1 MLALRP
7 GFTDSTL
14 AVPLRPVAG
23 ASCHQHAKI
32 SALKALNPVIRLAT
46 TQPALC
52 GSCHPP
58 LGAQTYRQVAH
69 VSSASIDCTVEWLA
83 PRDVDTTA
91 VSPCPGG
98 SLSASRKT
106 CALTCRSTIY
116 LRAGRHVRP
125 PAGHHANLPAGG
137 ARFFREHRLHGGVAS
152 TKGCGYHSRLAMP
165 RRVAICEQED
175 TCDHLPVRPHDPKA
189 GQPLHVD
196 AVRVRQRV
204 ALATRGV
211 ARAIAAFID
220 GLACQ
225 RALARGLA

>member
-69 VSSASIDCTVEWLA
+69 VSSASIDCTAVWLA
-83 PRDVDTTA
+83 PRAVDTTA

-106 CALTCRSTIY
+106 RATTCRYAHTIQKLDSLYTSTQY
-116 LRAGRHVRP
+116 AYVSVLHSQPEASHVQS
-125 PAGHHANLPAGG
+125 LP
-137 ARFFREHRLHGGVAS
+137 S
-152 TKGCGYHSRLAMP
+152 
-165 RRVAICEQED
+165 
-175 TCDHLPVRPHDPKA
+175 
-189 GQPLHVD
+189 
-196 AVRVRQRV
+196 
-204 ALATRGV
+204 
-211 ARAIAAFID
+211 
-220 GLACQ
+220 
-225 RALARGLA
+225 